1 MRWINCGVTITG
13 LDNFAVVFPIV
24 RIPIKQSA
32 FNGKKDDFFR
42 GLPVTRTLGFQLLS
56 PPCSRDS
63 LSNPSHFTFE
73 TPFFCCEL
81 MNVFGV
87 KEKMGKLIEM
97 NYLELVW
104 RWSKS
109 NKSLEDAY
117 KHNIFFKT
125 NMIIWVSWCLDM
137 ICSNKK
143 STILIRIHVSTRI
156 CFLVT

>member
-87 KEKMGKLIEM
+87 KEKMGKLMEM

-104 RWSKS
+104 R
-109 NKSLEDAY
+109 
-117 KHNIFFKT
+117 
-125 NMIIWVSWCLDM
+125 
-137 ICSNKK
+137 
-143 STILIRIHVSTRI
+143 
-156 CFLVT
+156 